1 MTANVAETRALDL
14 GLEADLAAATDP
26 SRDRARSGRRPDDAA
41 GARSDA
47 AAMHTTTASVQPVAP
62 PRSLAYGA
70 FVAAA
75 AFAVGAGI
83 HVTHGTFDSELTT
96 TVDYANDIA
105 FTLGLAGCAAA
116 SVPLGRLVD
125 AARWARVAAVV
136 GPLLVAVGVAAGLA
150 LGHSPSW
157 FAAVGIPGNLMWLA
171 GLIGLGR
178 ATARSRAL
186 PRWVAYALPLGLIA
200 LLPFGEFG
208 GSLLTAAVWGY
219 VGVLLLD
226 RT

>member
-1 MTANVAETRALDL
+1 MQPTT
-14 GLEADLAAATDP
+14 P
-26 SRDRARSGRRPDDAA
+26 SLR
-41 GARSDA
+41 
-47 AAMHTTTASVQPVAP
+47 PVAP
-62 PRSLAYGA
+62 SRPLVQGA
-70 FVAAA
+70 LLAAA

-83 HVTHGTFDSELTT
+83 HVTHGTFDSDLTS

-105 FTLGLAGCAAA
+105 FTLGLLGCAAA
-116 SVPLGRLVD
+116 AVPLGRIVD
-125 AARWARVAAVV
+125 AGRWARVAAIA
-136 GPLLVAVGVAAGLA
+136 GPLLVAVGVAAGVV

-157 FAAVGIPGNLMWLA
+157 FAAVGVPGNLLWLG

-208 GSLLTAAVWGY
+208 GSLLTAALWGY

-226 RT
+226 RTTAEPQKGVSITATPRSHS